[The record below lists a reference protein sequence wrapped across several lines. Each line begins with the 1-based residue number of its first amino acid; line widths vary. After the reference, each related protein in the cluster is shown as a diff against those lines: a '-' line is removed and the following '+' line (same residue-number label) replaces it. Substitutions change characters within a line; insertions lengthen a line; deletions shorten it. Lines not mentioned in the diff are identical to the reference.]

1 MKKQPLLCLLCS
13 SAFLLTSCGNRAAS
27 SSFASDSKN
36 VTTSQKG
43 DVAVSS
49 LSIQNKITS
58 LPVGESYRLNVK
70 ISPENA
76 TNYLVNF
83 ASSNPSV
90 ASIDLDGNITA
101 LSAGTTTIKACS
113 DENPSIQDSFTL
125 TVTSLP
131 ITAFNVIWPED
142 VETVTINNKTFKKLV
157 VGKNYPLSF
166 TFTPAEQNGEILAS
180 FSSSNYATFDAQT
193 NGLTITQE
201 VADLTVTFSVKGTN
215 LSQSFSIRGM
225 SQGKLDREVAYAKM
239 QESQKKETES
249 DASHQPIEYRFT
261 YSSSY
266 YNIDGVKVAH
276 QWEETFHPYREGL
289 RYYSLTQKQESIQKG
304 LDPVDTINSTVYKG
318 IGNDNETYYEFE
330 IDKDGNHLES
340 QNAAIKKS
348 IGKENS
354 SNTITQ
360 EQATLNATKLSHNQH
375 YGLSDIA
382 AQFVNPSSAGYDY
395 FEGST
400 NSHIYSF
407 TGDAAAH
414 SKYTMTEHGFQVTAD
429 YVEKEP
435 SSWSDGQVYF
445 NRGEFV
451 FDADGILS
459 SVTIHND
466 CYDKNGYDFTN
477 HTLSDNAKPVATYD
491 LSYAQTLGK
500 LGAETTPSINTN
512 DLNFTDYTLAVVS
525 AGKTINPDALTAGQT
540 YSFAVATRAPSIAS
554 VYFDPIYLTDV
565 SDDKVVSIVNGGL
578 GFKVLTAGSATLTF
592 YSRKNNKKYE
602 MDVSTVLPDALSLK
616 AYVGKEEKTSFTTM
630 VGKEVSNIRFVTNP
644 TESKQAKEDPS
655 ILIHDSKGKDTTAA
669 SFSKVSDGSF
679 TFLSN
684 TAGTYQ
690 VIATTSNQLSVTLTF
705 VVNAPVSGSLSDSV
719 IQKQYCWKEGEGL
732 DYVSLLITFDSKTSG
747 KIYGSGVD
755 DMKSLSDALYSAS
768 FTCVFDDATK
778 TVTFADVTTI
788 DDIGWDS
795 YGITIQGKATISD
808 DASSLNGIGI
818 CYYDDGTD
826 YKPANA
832 DFEALSINLK

>member
-13 SAFLLTSCGNRAAS
+13 SAFLLTSCENPAAS
-27 SSFASDSKN
+27 SSFVSDSKN

-90 ASIDLDGNITA
+90 ASIDLDGNIMA
-101 LSAGTTTIKACS
+101 LSAGTTTIIASS
-113 DENPSIQDSFTL
+113 DENPSVQDSFTL

-466 CYDKNGYDFTN
+466 CYDKTGYDFTN

-525 AGKTINPDALTAGQT
+525 AGKTIKPDALTAGQT

-565 SDDKVVSIVNGGL
+565 SDDKVVSIVDGGL

-644 TESKQAKEDPS
+644 AESKQAKEDPS
-655 ILIHDSKGKDTTAA
+655 ISIHDSKGKDTTAA
-669 SFSKVSDGSF
+669 SFSKASDGSF

-719 IQKQYCWKEGEGL
+719 IQKQYCWKEGEGI

-747 KIYGSGVD
+747 KVYGSTD
-755 DMKSLSDALYSAS
+755 EDMKSLSDARYSAS

-788 DDIGWDS
+788 DDSGWGD
-795 YGITIQGKATISD
+795 GITIQGKATISD

-818 CYYDDGTD
+818 CYYDDGTK
-826 YKPANA
+826 YNPANA
-832 DFEALSINLK
+832 DFEALSTNLK

>member
-13 SAFLLTSCGNRAAS
+13 SAFLLTSCGNPAAS
-27 SSFASDSKN
+27 SSFVSDSKN
-36 VTTSQKG
+36 ATTSQKG

-101 LSAGTTTIKACS
+101 LSAGTTTITASS
-113 DENPSIQDSFTL
+113 DENPSVQDSFTL

-131 ITAFNVIWPED
+131 ITAFHVIWPEN

-157 VGKNYPLSF
+157 VGKNYPLNF

-340 QNAAIKKS
+340 QNEAIKKS

-466 CYDKNGYDFTN
+466 CYDKTGYDFTN

-655 ILIHDSKGKDTTAA
+655 ILIQDSKGKDTTAA
-669 SFSKVSDGSF
+669 SFSKASDGSF

-719 IQKQYCWKEGEGL
+719 IQKQYCWKEGEGI
-732 DYVSLLITFDSKTSG
+732 DYVSLLITFDNKTSD
-747 KIYGSGVD
+747 KVYGSTD
-755 DMKSLSDALYSAS
+755 EDMKSLSDARYSAS

-788 DDIGWDS
+788 DDSAWDD

-808 DASSLNGIGI
+808 DASSLNGVGI
-818 CYYDDGTD
+818 CYCEDGEDYD
-826 YKPANA
+826 PANA
-832 DFEALSINLK
+832 DFEALSTNLK

>member
-655 ILIHDSKGKDTTAA
+655 ISIRDSKGKDTTAA

-719 IQKQYCWKEGEGL
+719 IQKQYCWKEGEGI

-747 KIYGSGVD
+747 KVYGSTD
-755 DMKSLSDALYSAS
+755 EDMKSLSEARYSAS